1 MTWIVLALLV
11 MGQSSVGSPG
21 IYTGENYLM
30 GKSDSPVKIDLF
42 SDFQCPSCREFFLDT
57 VSPLL
62 DEYSAGNKV
71 AVIFHDFPL
80 TIHASSRIAA
90 RYSLASKCLGRERY
104 IKVIK
109 YLYTCQAEWS
119 YDGNVER
126 VIARI
131 LSPDELAKVIDKLKD
146 PAIEQTVDREVTLG
160 NKRKVESTPTFFVTM
175 RGKEERVVG
184 GLSLPVLNAFIAPNL
199 K

>member
-131 LSPDELAKVIDKLKD
+131 LSPDELAKVKDKLKD